1 MLYAGLDLS
10 RKRLD
15 FHLLDAKGATV
26 ALGAAPPDAD
36 GLRGLSQ
43 RLERHGEP
51 IRAAIESM
59 NGARFV
65 HDRLELAGWLVEIAD
80 AQKVK
85 GLAPLACKTDRIDAW
100 VLAELARRDLVP
112 AIWLPDPLVR
122 AERERARWRLHLVRH
137 RSSLKQRVHAVLL
150 THGKPCPVSDLSGVR
165 GRQLLARLD
174 LPEPWQGTIEA
185 SLRLIDALDR
195 EIGECE
201 RELRR
206 LGADH
211 RYVPLL
217 CTVPG
222 ISWVLAYTIAAELG
236 DISRFPSPRKLAG
249 YSGLCPRVYQ
259 SGERDLRGPLAKQG
273 PRYLR
278 WALVEAA
285 THACTHPIYRSRY
298 QQTKARIGKQR
309 GAKVA
314 QVDLA
319 RRLAEAI
326 WHMLTRNQP
335 FAPFSAPVDAGSL
348 PLPPSELYV
357 IDADGSGRNRVAH
370 CDHPPSVA
378 SIRRGEELGCIVRA
392 FSWSPDG
399 KRLAFVQ
406 GTWAAA

>member
-15 FHLLDAKGATV
+15 FHLLDGQGVTV
-26 ALGAAPPDAD
+26 EVGAAAPDAD
-36 GLRGLSQ
+36 GLRGLTQ
-43 RLERHGEP
+43 RLARHRSP
-51 IRAAIESM
+51 ICAAIESM

-65 HDRLELAGWLVEIAD
+65 HDRLEQAGWQVEIAD

-100 VLAELARRDLVP
+100 VLAELCRRDLVP
-112 AIWLPDPLVR
+112 AIWLPDPTVR

-150 THGKPCPVSDLSGVR
+150 AHGKPCPVSDLFGVSGR
-165 GRQLLARLD
+165 RLLARLA
-174 LPEPWQGTIEA
+174 LPEPWRSTVAA
-185 SLRLIDALDR
+185 SLRLIDQLDH
-195 EIGECE
+195 EIADCE
-201 RELRR
+201 AELRR

-217 CTVPG
+217 LTTPG
-222 ISWVLAYTIAAELG
+222 IGWVLAYTIAAEIG
-236 DISRFPSPRKLAG
+236 DITRFASPRKLSG
-249 YSGLCPRVYQ
+249 YTGLCPRVYQ
-259 SGERDLRGPLAKQG
+259 SGESDRRGPLAKQG
-273 PRYLR
+273 PKYLR

-285 THACTHPIYRSRY
+285 VHASTHPAYRERY
-298 QQTKARIGKQR
+298 QRTKARVGKQR

-335 FAPFSAPVDAGSL
+335 FAPAGATD
-348 PLPPSELYV
+348 PL
-357 IDADGSGRNRVAH
+357 
-370 CDHPPSVA
+370 
-378 SIRRGEELGCIVRA
+378 
-392 FSWSPDG
+392 
-399 KRLAFVQ
+399 
-406 GTWAAA
+406 AA